1 VSDNDIAIPSGE
13 GPVTRADLQRLMDQM
28 RVEVALL
35 RRELLNG
42 QNRQQWINAGPE
54 PQRCFEVAPAGFPVR
69 ERDACAFS
77 INDDGDNPAE
87 VFIRN
92 ISLKVGDAE
101 VLLPGPYSIV
111 VDENNATIYFE
122 YDMDSSTGEILQ
134 ESGVSVPDSDNTY
147 IRKALYTV
155 IFEAATADHPA
166 RVTGYSYDWC
176 HQAAMNTIPGTS
188 GKSEYMALTLD
199 SELKPVW
206 DWIKFNV
213 PS

>member
-54 PQRCFEVAPAGFPVR
+54 PQRCFEVAPVGFPVR

-77 INDDGDNPAE
+77 INDDGDNLAE

-92 ISLKVGDAE
+92 ISVKVGDTE

-111 VDENNATIYFE
+111 VDDSLCIYFE
-122 YDMDSSTGEILQ
+122 YDTGSFTGELKLGGFASI
-134 ESGVSVPDSDNTY
+134 PDSDETH

-155 IFEAATADHPA
+155 TFEAATGDHPD
-166 RVTGYSYDWC
+166 RVIGYSIDWC
-176 HQAAMNTIPGTS
+176 HQSLDFPSVEIP
-188 GKSEYMALTLD
+188 
-199 SELKPVW
+199 
-206 DWIKFNV
+206 NV
-213 PS
+213 